1 MALPK
6 LNTPTYEL
14 EVPSTDEK
22 IKYRPFLVK
31 EEKILLMA
39 MESKDNA
46 QIINAVKD
54 IVKSCTFE
62 KVDVSTMPMFDME
75 YIFLNI
81 RAKSVGEVSKL
92 KILCPDDKKTYASV
106 DLDLTKV
113 EVQVGDDHT
122 NKIELTDDMGL
133 IMTYP
138 TIDSFLDSGIETITA
153 NNMLDIIGSCVLQIY
168 EQKGQKVYQAKDQTK
183 KELTEFIEQMN
194 SGQFRK
200 VQSFFDTMP
209 KLTHTV
215 KVKNPKTKK
224 TSEVKLTGLNDFF
237 GEPFHTIT

>member
-31 EEKILLMA
+31 EEKILMIA
-39 MESKDNA
+39 MESKDNG
-46 QIINAVKD
+46 QIVNAVKD
-54 IVKSCTFE
+54 IVSACTFN
-62 KVDVSTMPMFDME
+62 KLDIASIPMFDVE

-92 KILCPDDKKTYASV
+92 KLLCPDDKKTYADVEV
-106 DLDLTKV
+106 DLSKV
-113 EVQVGDDHT
+113 EVQVDGEHT
-122 NKIELTDDMGL
+122 NKIELTDSMGM

-138 TIDSFLDSGIETITA
+138 TIDSFQEGGIQTISA
-153 NNMLDIIGSCVLQIY
+153 SNMLEVVGSCILQIY
-168 EQKGQKVYQAKDQTK
+168 EDNGEKVFQAKDQTK
-183 KELTEFIEQMN
+183 KELTEFIESMN
-194 SGQFRK
+194 TSQFK
-200 VQSFFDTMP
+200 QVQKFFDTMP
-209 KLTHTV
+209 KLKHTI

-224 TSEVKLTGLNDFF
+224 SSEITLTGLNDFF
-237 GEPFHTIT
+237 A

>member
-22 IKYRPFLVK
+22 LKYRPFLVK

-39 MESKDNA
+39 MESGKNED
-46 QIINAVKD
+46 IIQAVKD
-54 IVKSCTFE
+54 IVSECTFN
-62 KVDVSTMPMFDME
+62 KIDLGSMPMFDVE

-92 KILCPDDKKTYASV
+92 KLLCPDDKKTYV
-106 DLDLTKV
+106 DTEVNLT
-113 EVQVGDDHT
+113 EVQVQVDEEHT
-122 NKIELTDDMGL
+122 NKIELTDDMGM

-138 TIDSFLDSGIETITA
+138 TIDSFTESGIQNINA
-153 NNMLDIIGSCVLQIY
+153 SNMIDVISSCVLQIY
-168 EQKGQKVYQAKDQTK
+168 EKNGEQVYQAKDQTK
-183 KELTEFIEQMN
+183 KELTEFVESMN
-194 SGQFRK
+194 TSQFK
-200 VQSFFDTMP
+200 QVQKFFDTMP
-209 KLTHTV
+209 KLKHTV

-224 TSEVKLTGLNDFF
+224 SSDIVLTGLNDFF
-237 GEPFHTIT
+237 V

>member
-31 EEKILLMA
+31 EEKILMIA

-46 QIINAVKD
+46 QIVNAVKD
-54 IVKSCTFE
+54 IVTSCTFD
-62 KVDVSTMPMFDME
+62 KLNIATMPMFDVE

-81 RAKSVGEVSKL
+81 RAKSVGEISKI
-92 KILCPDDKKTYASV
+92 KVLCPDDKKTYVNTEV
-106 DLDLTKV
+106 DLTEV
-113 EVQVGDDHT
+113 EVHVDDKHT
-122 NKIELTDDMGL
+122 NKIELTDSMGM

-138 TIDSFLDSGIETITA
+138 TIDSFTETGIQTINA
-153 NNMLDIIGSCVLQIY
+153 ENMIEVISSCVLQIY
-168 EQKGQKVYQAKDQTK
+168 EDNGEKVFHAKDQTK
-183 KELTEFIEQMN
+183 KELAEFIESMN
-194 SGQFRK
+194 TSQFRK
-200 VQSFFDTMP
+200 MQLFFDTMP
-209 KLTHTV
+209 KLKHTI

-224 TSEVKLTGLNDFF
+224 SNDVTLTGLNDFF
-237 GEPFHTIT
+237 G